1 MYASDVKISIKQPRA
16 FISWTA
22 CNPDLFSQR
31 ASKLFRMHPTVQD
44 TPVVVAS
51 KKAPGRPTGVY
62 IPRAMAESFE
72 KKPFGSGI

>member
-16 FISWTA
+16 FVSWTA

-51 KKAPGRPTGVY
+51 KKAPGRPTAS
-62 IPRAMAESFE
+62 RA
-72 KKPFGSGI
+72 KKDLGLCQ